1 MNARIAGVMLKVQFC
16 ATNEVKK
23 MTKPMTKGQL
33 FDLLRNL
40 SDDTEIYIYKNME
53 AYREVEYQNLNRLL
67 IDYEVDKKSCVNIIL
82 DEE

>member
-1 MNARIAGVMLKVQFC
+1 
-16 ATNEVKK
+16 